1 MDIYKAAENF
11 IKPIQNILPRI
22 PEALFTLGIGI
33 LIVETLI
40 LIVDKFARIRNW
52 PFADLLISIFK
63 FLVRGGLVVFVI
75 YSLGFSR
82 LATAITGS
90 TALLIFFLSTGAS
103 QLIAD
108 IIAGFFLCSNED
120 FRIGSRV
127 RAGDKGTEGVILSTD
142 MRKVRIKSDN
152 GNIHVIPNSLVEKNE
167 WVVFEKPQVKKS
179 NRLRLVNKF
188 KKKKED

>member
-1 MDIYKAAENF
+1 MDIYDLAEGF
-11 IKPIQNILPRI
+11 LEPVTNILPRI
-22 PEALFTLGIGI
+22 PGALFTFGMGI
-33 LIVETLI
+33 LIVEILI

-52 PFADLLISIFK
+52 PFADLLVSIFK

-108 IIAGFFLCSNED
+108 VISGFFLCSNED

-127 RAGDKGTEGVILSTD
+127 KVGDKGTEGIILSTD
-142 MRKVRIKSDN
+142 MRKVRVKSDS
-152 GNIHVIPNSLVEKNE
+152 GHIHVIPNSLVEKNE
-167 WVVFEKPQVKKS
+167 WVVFEKPQIKRSSGLKI
-179 NRLRLVNKF
+179 VNKF
-188 KKKKED
+188 KKKKD